1 MNVSFVFTFEHLF
14 HKQTLKTANVK
25 TMFKGALLPL
35 VGINFHCSFENCL
48 DRMFMI
54 EVIFI
59 NSADVLGL

>member
-1 MNVSFVFTFEHLF
+1 MCRLF
-14 HKQTLKTANVK
+14 SPLNNIKKLRMLKLCLKNTANV
-25 TMFKGALLPL
+25 GALLPL
-35 VGINFHCSFENCL
+35 VGVNFHCSFENCL